1 MEVPLAPAHRGPIL
15 WKELLLAV
23 SLLTLWSPPT
33 TAQLTIPS
41 VNATE
46 GKDVLLL
53 VHSLPENLF
62 GYIWYRG
69 ERVDGNHRIASYVI
83 ETQNTTPGPAHSGR
97 EKIYLNGSLLF
108 QNVTLKDTGYYTV
121 QAIRKDLQNKEA
133 TGQLRVYPEL
143 PKPSITSNNSNPEEH
158 KASVLLTCEP
168 HTQDTT
174 YLWLINRQSLQ
185 DSTRLELSKDNRTLT
200 LLHVTRNDTGPYECE
215 TRNPVSAGRSDPF
228 TLNVLYGPMPPT
240 FPPRTPIT
248 HQGQTTDSPATQ
260 PLTHL
265 HSILGLSVGDPGNPH
280 RSSLSPASL
289 PVTVGPT
296 PASPITVTGLSR
308 TTLRTITVTGPA
320 APEHRRVRPSQSE
333 SSFPHPLHY
342 DLGISKGYY
351 WDADPGAVGVEP
363 EPENQPWIKK
373 IFRDWDRGR
382 GSSPFLKTW
391 LPPLTQMDQGKGSH
405 LQKK

>member
-62 GYIWYRG
+62 GYIC
-69 ERVDGNHRIASYVI
+69 
-83 ETQNTTPGPAHSGR
+83 GR